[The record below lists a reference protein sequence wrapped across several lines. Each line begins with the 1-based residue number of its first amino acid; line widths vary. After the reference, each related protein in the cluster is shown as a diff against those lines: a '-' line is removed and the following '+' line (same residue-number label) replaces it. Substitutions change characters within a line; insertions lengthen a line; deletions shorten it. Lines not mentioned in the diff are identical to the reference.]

1 MKLRKN
7 VLAGVALLATGVL
20 FGGMMVSGFG
30 WVNPSMADVRL
41 GASEAPV
48 TADAAATSFSQAFV
62 EVAEKVTPAIV
73 HIRADAKVE
82 DPHKDFFFPFESPNM
97 PDKQRGFGSGIVI
110 SEDGYI
116 LTNNHVVENATDV
129 EVTLSDERKFDAKIV
144 GTDPLTDI
152 AVVKINASGL
162 KPAYLGDSGGLK
174 VGQWVMA
181 IGNPLS
187 LTSTVTSGIISAL
200 DRPLNLIDDSYGIE
214 NFIQTDAVINPG
226 NSGGALV
233 DLSGAVIGVNTAIA
247 SRTGTYIG
255 YGFAIP
261 INMARTVAKDL
272 IAHGKITRGYIG
284 VQIRNVDN
292 AMAKALGLDKPQGVI
307 VETIVP
313 DGAAADTE
321 LKEGDVILK
330 IDERKIN
337 KANQLQGY
345 VATKLAGDV
354 VTLTVFRDGERFTVD
369 VELKAI
375 DEEAEAEKGEEVVE
389 EEEEEASVE
398 ETFDHLGMTVRN
410 LTAKERD
417 EYKVKNGVM
426 ITNVE
431 SFSVARDH
439 GLFAN
444 LVVSKAGDEEVESV
458 ERFQEIIEYH
468 RGDAVLLVVVDRRG
482 TSRFVGLEIPE

>member
-1 MKLRKN
+1 
-7 VLAGVALLATGVL
+7 
-20 FGGMMVSGFG
+20 
-30 WVNPSMADVRL
+30 
-41 GASEAPV
+41 
-48 TADAAATSFSQAFV
+48 
-62 EVAEKVTPAIV
+62 
-73 HIRADAKVE
+73 
-82 DPHKDFFFPFESPNM
+82 
-97 PDKQRGFGSGIVI
+97 
-110 SEDGYI
+110 
-116 LTNNHVVENATDV
+116 
-129 EVTLSDERKFDAKIV
+129 
-144 GTDPLTDI
+144 
-152 AVVKINASGL
+152 
-162 KPAYLGDSGGLK
+162 
-174 VGQWVMA
+174 MA

-233 DLSGAVIGVNTAIA
+233 DLNGAVIGVNTAIA

-375 DEEAEAEKGEEVVE
+375 DEEAEAEKVEEVVE

-431 SFSVARDH
+431 SFSVARRSRS
-439 GLFAN
+439 LR
-444 LVVSKAGDEEVESV
+444 ESCRL
-458 ERFQEIIEYH
+458 E
-468 RGDAVLLVVVDRRG
+468 GGRRG
-482 TSRFVGLEIPE
+482 GRVGRAVPRDYRGPPRRRGLAGRCGSAGHEPIRRIGDSGITRVPERGTRFRSSLERAAFFFADYSF